1 MGNTATLNGHRKEG
15 INIDPTFE
23 EFLDVEKVEATI
35 TLDDKTKEKILGK
48 HRKRIERK
56 ELGNAELKA
65 RIEKKDLQAKLE
77 AANVGTLSTA
87 FNEQKKQILK
97 LLQASFFSAIIFL
110 LILPTVLSFT
120 HGYSIASMAERLG
133 SPFIPAYVL
142 GVIFAGLFESLMLG
156 LVLQFA
162 HKSARLTQYSA
173 MAVIGI
179 VTSVEVFKKGLD
191 VLQLTDIIRLVGGI
205 ALIPVI
211 KAYAGKIRDKA
222 EGKGKKNYERLPE
235 DIQDRIKID
244 CKYLK
249 GELDKYQAI
258 PTKTES
264 RYNTN
269 TGKTETKTVRT
280 GVYKIDRFNFREYS
294 NAKQIFEH
302 SLKKVLVDNGI
313 YTNTLWKQLPSK
325 GKKGKGKSEENQIV
339 NETTKET
346 VNQSKPEANQ
356 PINQTAKQNPKQAE
370 MKSQPVTKE
379 GIASLVKMISSNKP
393 KKEIFQTAIK
403 TFGKDAKLSEFE
415 KHVGNN
421 AELKAMIS
429 KAKSFLGNDVTLGRV
444 EGYI

>member
-1 MGNTATLNGHRKEG
+1 MTTATLKRPQG
-15 INIDPTFE
+15 ININPSE
-23 EFLDVEKVEATI
+23 EELDIDRMESTI
-35 TLDDKTKEKILGK
+35 TLDDPTKEKILSK
-48 HRKRIERK
+48 HRKRIAKK

-65 RIEKKDLQAKLE
+65 RIEKKDLEQKLE
-77 AANVGTLSTA
+77 AAKIGTLASA

-133 SPFIPAYVL
+133 SPFIPAYIL
-142 GVIFAGLFESLMLG
+142 GVIFAGLFEGLMLG

-179 VTSVEVFKKGLD
+179 VTSVEVFKKGID
-191 VLQLTDIIRLVGGI
+191 VLQLTDVIRLVGGI

-235 DIQDRIKID
+235 DIQDTIIKD

-249 GELDKYQAI
+249 GELAKFQAI
-258 PTKTES
+258 PTKTET
-264 RYNTN
+264 RFNTK

-313 YTNTLWKQLPSK
+313 YTNTLWKQIPSK
-325 GKKGKGKSEENQIV
+325 GKKGKGKTEENQIV
-339 NETTKET
+339 NETVKESA
-346 VNQSKPEANQ
+346 NQSKPEVIQ
-356 PINQTAKQNPKQAE
+356 PINQTAKQNPNQAE

-379 GIASLVKMISSNKP
+379 GIASLVKMISANKP

>member
-1 MGNTATLNGHRKEG
+1 MATATLKRPQG
-15 INIDPTFE
+15 ININPSE
-23 EFLDVEKVEATI
+23 EELDIDKMEATI
-35 TLDDKTKEKILGK
+35 TLDDSTKEKILSK
-48 HRKRIERK
+48 HRKRIAKK

-65 RIEKKDLQAKLE
+65 RIEKKDLEQKLE
-77 AANVGTLSTA
+77 AAKVGTLSTA
-87 FNEQKKQILK
+87 FLEQKKQILK

-133 SPFIPAYVL
+133 SPFIPAYIL
-142 GVIFAGLFESLMLG
+142 GVIFAGLFEGLMLG

-191 VLQLTDIIRLVGGI
+191 VLQLTDVIRLVGGI

-280 GVYKIDRFNFREYS
+280 GVYKIDRYNFREYS

-325 GKKGKGKSEENQIV
+325 GKKGKGKTEENQIV
-339 NETTKET
+339 NETVKET
-346 VNQSKPEANQ
+346 ANQSKPEVIQ

-370 MKSQPVTKE
+370 IKSQPVTKE

-403 TFGKDAKLSEFE
+403 TFGREAKLSEFE

>member
-1 MGNTATLNGHRKEG
+1 MGNTATLKRPQGQG
-15 INIDPTFE
+15 ININPSE
-23 EFLDVEKVEATI
+23 EELDIDKMEATI
-35 TLDDKTKEKILGK
+35 TLDDSTKEKILSK
-48 HRKRIERK
+48 HRKRIAKK

-65 RIEKKDLQAKLE
+65 RIEKKDLEQKLE
-77 AANVGTLSTA
+77 AASVGTFSTA

-133 SPFIPAYVL
+133 SPFLPAYVL
-142 GVIFAGLFESLMLG
+142 GVIFAGLFEGLMLG

-191 VLQLTDIIRLVGGI
+191 VLQLTDVIRLVGGI

-211 KAYAGKIRDKA
+211 KAYAAKIRDKA

-235 DIQDRIKID
+235 DIQDTIKKD

-249 GELDKYQAI
+249 GELEKFQAI
-258 PTKTES
+258 PTKTET
-264 RYNTN
+264 RFNPQ
-269 TGKTETKTVRT
+269 TGKTNTFTRKE

-294 NAKQIFEH
+294 NAKQIYEH
-302 SLKKVLVDNGI
+302 SLKKILVDNGI

-325 GKKGKGKSEENQIV
+325 KGKGK
-339 NETTKET
+339 NETIEMNEFLQTTE
-346 VNQSKPEANQ
+346 SK
-356 PINQTAKQNPKQAE
+356 NPKKLAAYL
-370 MKSQPVTKE
+370 KKNIGLGASLSHVASDLKKAGYGNIVDSVTKE
-379 GIASLVKMISSNKP
+379 KGNLASVDNFINLLNG
-393 KKEIFQTAIK
+393 KK
-403 TFGKDAKLSEFE
+403 D
-415 KHVGNN
+415 
-421 AELKAMIS
+421 
-429 KAKSFLGNDVTLGRV
+429 
-444 EGYI
+444 

>member
-1 MGNTATLNGHRKEG
+1 MATATLKRPQG
-15 INIDPTFE
+15 ININPSE
-23 EFLDVEKVEATI
+23 EELDIDKMEATI
-35 TLDDKTKEKILGK
+35 TLDDSTKEKILSK
-48 HRKRIERK
+48 HRKRIAKK

-65 RIEKKDLQAKLE
+65 RIEKKDLEQKLE
-77 AANVGTLSTA
+77 AAKVGTLSTA
-87 FNEQKKQILK
+87 FLEQKKQILK

-133 SPFIPAYVL
+133 SPFIPAYIL
-142 GVIFAGLFESLMLG
+142 GVIFAGLFEGLMLG

-191 VLQLTDIIRLVGGI
+191 VLQLTDVIRLVGGI